1 VKAVVLVGGEG
12 TRLRPLTYL
21 TVKAMVPVLN
31 RPFIEYTIKHLSQHH
46 IKEIVL
52 AIGYK
57 PDRIT
62 RYLTNEKNIDAKL
75 LYSIETQPLGTAGAV
90 KNAEKYVDGR
100 IFAMNGDI
108 FTDLDFTEMLRF
120 HDEKG
125 AKVTI
130 ALTPVEDP
138 TRFGVV
144 ETDND
149 SRVTRFVEKPRREEV
164 TGNMINA
171 GVYIIEAEV
180 LKRIPQ
186 GQRCMFE
193 HDIFPALLEDGEP
206 VFGYTT
212 KAYWM
217 DMGTPE
223 KYLELNGDLLHGKSQ
238 QVTFNTNDVR
248 INPKS
253 SIHPKSKLTGPIVID
268 KQCILE
274 EGVELKGP
282 IVMGSGCKI
291 GEGAII
297 ENSVMWQ
304 NVTIGTNAILKDS
317 IVASDSCIDNNAQ
330 ILEAVIAHTEKWHI
344 PLSGGRLH
352 GRKH

>member
-1 VKAVVLVGGEG
+1 MKAVVLVGGEG

-31 RPFIEYTIKHLSQHH
+31 RPFIEYIVKHLSQHH
-46 IKEIVL
+46 IREIIL

-62 RYLTNEKNIDAKL
+62 RYFTNEKNIDAKL

-90 KNAEKYVDGR
+90 KNAEEYIDGR

-108 FTDLDFTEMLRF
+108 FTDLDFTEMLHF

-144 ETDND
+144 ETDQN

-164 TGNMINA
+164 NSNMINA
-171 GVYIIEAEV
+171 GVYVIETEV

-193 HDIFPALLEDGEP
+193 YDIFPALLADGEP

-212 KAYWM
+212 MAFWM

-223 KYLELNGDLLHGKSQ
+223 KYLKLNGDLLRGKSQ
-238 QVTFNTNDVR
+238 QVTFNTGDIR

-253 SIHPKSKLTGPIVID
+253 TIHPKSKLTGPILID
-268 KQCILE
+268 KQCTLE
-274 EGVELKGP
+274 EGVQLKGP

-304 NVTIGTNAILKDS
+304 NVSIGTNAMLKDS
-317 IVASDSCIDNNAQ
+317 IVASNSRIDNNARM
-330 ILEAVIAHTEKWHI
+330 LEAVIAQAGK
-344 PLSGGRLH
+344 
-352 GRKH
+352 